1 MERKKLEL
9 ELNKPTNI
17 EMLFDQPKVG
27 ESQYGMYYLYA
38 VRNGDGATE
47 YSFFAPEEVH
57 SKLSLLRKG
66 DRAVITKQA
75 VQKGSK
81 VVTTYDISSSL
92 KERATPNKSE
102 DMITGQ
108 NPQMGANGKSTP
120 DKSENGYLQ
129 AMVASFEDALVI
141 QDKFNGMANVNQ
153 IAITLFIQRTKAGG
167 Y

>member
-17 EMLFDQPKVG
+17 EMLFDQPKIG

-57 SKLSLLRKG
+57 NKLSLLGKG
-66 DRAVITKQA
+66 GKAVITKQA

-81 VVTTYDISSSL
+81 VVTTFNVETTPPSSSP
-92 KERATPNKSE
+92 TKSVG
-102 DMITGQ
+102 T
-108 NPQMGANGKSTP
+108 SP
-120 DKSENGYLQ
+120 DKNENSYLQ
-129 AMVASFEDALVI
+129 AMIASFEDALVI

>member
-9 ELNKPTNI
+9 ELNKPTHI
-17 EMLFDQPKVG
+17 EMLFDQPKIG

-57 SKLSLLRKG
+57 LKLSSLNKG
-66 DRAVITKQA
+66 DKAVITKQA

-81 VVTTYDISSSL
+81 VVTGYDVEVAQAQHQTTAPEASSS
-92 KERATPNKSE
+92 KSETPNN
-102 DMITGQ
+102 Q
-108 NPQMGANGKSTP
+108 NP
-120 DKSENGYLQ
+120 YLQ

-141 QDKFNGMANVNQ
+141 QEKFNGMANVNQ
-153 IAITLFIQRTKAGG
+153 IAITLFIQRTKSGG
-167 Y
+167 H

>member
-9 ELNKPTNI
+9 ELNKPTSI

-57 SKLSLLRKG
+57 SKLSLLKKG
-66 DRAVITKQA
+66 DKAVITKQA

-81 VVTTYDISSSL
+81 VVATYEVALSSSP
-92 KERATPNKSE
+92 TKSVG
-102 DMITGQ
+102 T
-108 NPQMGANGKSTP
+108 TP
-120 DKSENGYLQ
+120 DKPTSNNNTYLQ
-129 AMVASFEDALVI
+129 AMISSFEDALII

>member
-9 ELNKPTNI
+9 ELNKPTRI
-17 EMLFDQPKVG
+17 EMLFDNPKVG

-57 SKLSLLRKG
+57 SKLSLLNKG

-81 VVTTYDISSSL
+81 VVTTYDVAPIQQQTAPTNKGISETSN
-92 KERATPNKSE
+92 E
-102 DMITGQ
+102 Q
-108 NPQMGANGKSTP
+108 NQGEKNS
-120 DKSENGYLQ
+120 YLR

-153 IAITLFIQRTKAGG
+153 IAITLFIQRTKNGG

>member
-1 MERKKLEL
+1 
-9 ELNKPTNI
+9 
-17 EMLFDQPKVG
+17 MLFDNPKVG
-27 ESQYGMYYLYA
+27 ESHYGMYYLYA

-57 SKLSLLRKG
+57 SKLSLLKKG

-81 VVTTYDISSSL
+81 VVTTYDVSSL
-92 KERATPNKSE
+92 LKEQATSAE
-102 DMITGQ
+102 Q
-108 NPQMGANGKSTP
+108 SPQMGANGKSTP
-120 DKSENGYLQ
+120 DKSENSYLQ

>member
-9 ELNKPTNI
+9 ELNKPTRI
-17 EMLFDQPKVG
+17 EMLFDNPKVG

-57 SKLSLLRKG
+57 LKLSELKRG
-66 DRAVITKQA
+66 DAAVITKVAKQN
-75 VQKGSK
+75 GSK
-81 VVTTYDISSSL
+81 VVTTYDVEVQRRNNTTTPPSSSPT
-92 KERATPNKSE
+92 ENIGT
-102 DMITGQ
+102 
-108 NPQMGANGKSTP
+108 TP
-120 DKSENGYLQ
+120 DKQGEKSSYLQ
-129 AMVASFEDALVI
+129 AMIASFEDALVI

>member
-9 ELNKPTNI
+9 ELNKPTHI

-38 VRNGDGATE
+38 VRNGDGQTE
-47 YSFFAPEEVH
+47 FSFFATDEVH
-57 SKLSLLRKG
+57 EKLSVLSKG
-66 DRAVITKQA
+66 DTAVITKLA

-81 VVTTYDISSSL
+81 VVTTFDVVIEKATKQASSSA
-92 KERATPNKSE
+92 EAKSS
-102 DMITGQ
+102 
-108 NPQMGANGKSTP
+108 NS
-120 DKSENGYLQ
+120 YLQ
-129 AMVASFEDALVI
+129 AMIDSFEDALVI
-141 QDKFNGMANVNQ
+141 QERFNGMANVNQ